1 MTLTKAE
8 LSDLLF
14 EKLGLNKTEAKDFV
28 ETFFDEIRGSLEKG
42 EDVKLSGFGNF
53 HFENE
58 SQVFPCCLKICNS
71 WLKTEFL
78 ASDWVLVYLYEH
90 Q

>member
-28 ETFFDEIRGSLEKG
+28 ETFFEQIRDCLEKG

-53 HFENE
+53 QLRNK
-58 SQVFPCCLKICNS
+58 KIGRAHVRTPV
-71 WLKTEFL
+71 TEKSRMPSS
-78 ASDWVLVYLYEH
+78 A
-90 Q
+90 